1 MDKISL
7 ILKKSSLLTKNVG
20 HCVCY
25 YSVFLSKLTTFCI
38 NSVSFLFLLL
48 IDVHVLHLNYII
60 ISLDDNFAKKIV
72 KCVLFLGTGKLR
84 NETKRNETKTK
95 SNEICK
101 VRKRNPTKWN
111 EICKVRK
118 RNQTKSNEI
127 CKVRKR
133 NPTKWNEICKV
144 RKRIPTERN
153 DEICKVRKQNIT
165 KRNEIQRKDWNELTF
180 KS

>member
-25 YSVFLSKLTTFCI
+25 YSVFLSKLATFCI

-84 NETKRNETKTK
+84 NETKRNETK
-95 SNEICK
+95 
-101 VRKRNPTKWN
+101 RKRNPTKSVKKEN
-111 EICKVRK
+111 EIK
-118 RNQTKSNEI
+118 RNQTKSV
-127 CKVRKR
+127 K
-133 NPTKWNEICKV
+133 
-144 RKRIPTERN
+144 
-153 DEICKVRKQNIT
+153 
-165 KRNEIQRKDWNELTF
+165 
-180 KS
+180 

>member
-25 YSVFLSKLTTFCI
+25 YSVFLSKLATFCI

-72 KCVLFLGTGKLR
+72 KCVLFLC
-84 NETKRNETKTK
+84 ETIVLK
-95 SNEICK
+95 
-101 VRKRNPTKWN
+101 
-111 EICKVRK
+111 
-118 RNQTKSNEI
+118 
-127 CKVRKR
+127 
-133 NPTKWNEICKV
+133 
-144 RKRIPTERN
+144 
-153 DEICKVRKQNIT
+153 
-165 KRNEIQRKDWNELTF
+165 
-180 KS
+180 